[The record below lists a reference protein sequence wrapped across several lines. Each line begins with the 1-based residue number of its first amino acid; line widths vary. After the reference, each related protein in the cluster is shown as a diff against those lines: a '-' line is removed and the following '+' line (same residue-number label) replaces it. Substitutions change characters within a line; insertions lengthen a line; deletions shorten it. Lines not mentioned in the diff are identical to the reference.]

1 MNINIRTQKDF
12 KLKEEKNNLVI
23 TNNLSNGLVKKI
35 NKTLGGK
42 IEELSTKPF
51 TTIHTL
57 DKLAAKKVHIVNFK
71 DLADEEKR
79 LKIFKNIAK
88 LEGNNCILVDTF
100 ENSNYQKNIQDLS
113 EIILTENYVFDKF
126 KSKKEQK
133 NKDFFYY
140 GETKISD
147 ALKKGYV
154 FGDCMNHA
162 RDLVNTPYNYLNA
175 SDLAEYAIKLEKNN
189 YITTRIFNKKEIEA
203 MNMGAYL
210 GVNKGSSDEP
220 KLIQV
225 KYQGLDKFENPTALV
240 GKGVM
245 YDTGGYSLK
254 TPISMPG
261 MKVDMAGS
269 AAVLCAIEAISR
281 LELKANVMAIV
292 AATDNRIGDGAIV
305 PDDILTAAS
314 GKTIEIVSTDAEGRL
329 TLADAVWFAQKEGAK
344 EVIDTATLTGSMVAA
359 LGHEFTGAF
368 TNNRELYNKL
378 YEASIK
384 TREKI
389 WKMPISSG
397 YRKLIESKVADI
409 KNTGGRLAGASTAAA
424 FIEEFIE
431 KDTKWVHLDIAG
443 TASAEKKGATGVMV
457 KTFTELFCLWT
468 LPPLNWVTQ
477 FEERASWVVR
487 TTVRK
492 YIKLTRLSQPLVSY

>member
-1 MNINIRTQKDF
+1 MNIDIKEQKEF
-12 KLKEEKNNLVI
+12 SLKQEINDIII
-23 TNNLSNGLVKKI
+23 TNNLSNKQVKEI
-35 NKTLGGK
+35 NKVLGGK
-42 IEELSTKPF
+42 LEELSTKPF
-51 TTIHTL
+51 TTVHTL
-57 DKLAAKKVHIVNFK
+57 GKLKASKVHIVNFK
-71 DLADEEKR
+71 DLDDEEKR
-79 LKIFKNIAK
+79 LKIFNDIAK
-88 LEGNNCILVDTF
+88 LEGNNCILVDSF
-100 ENSNYQKNIQDLS
+100 KNNNHQKMMQELS

-126 KSKKEQK
+126 KSKKEK
-133 NKDFFYY
+133 KSKEFFYF

-147 ALKKGYV
+147 AVNKGYV

-162 RDLVNTPYNYLNA
+162 RELVNIPYNFMNA
-175 SDLAEYAIKLEKNN
+175 SDLAEYAIKLEKNKN
-189 YITTRIFNKKEIEA
+189 ITTRIFNKKEIEA

-254 TPISMPG
+254 TPVGMPG
-261 MKVDMAGS
+261 MKGDMAGS
-269 AAVLCAIEAISR
+269 AAVLGAIEAISR

-305 PDDILTAAS
+305 PDDILTAAN
-314 GKTIEIVSTDAEGRL
+314 GTTIEIISTDAEGRL

-359 LGHEFTGAF
+359 LGKEFTGAF
-368 TNNRELYNKL
+368 TNNKEFYNKI

-389 WKMPISSG
+389 WEMPISSG

-424 FIEEFIE
+424 FIEAFIE

-443 TASAEKKGATGVMV
+443 TAGVEKTGATGVMV
-457 KTFTELFCLWT
+457 KTFTELFC
-468 LPPLNWVTQ
+468 
-477 FEERASWVVR
+477 
-487 TTVRK
+487 
-492 YIKLTRLSQPLVSY
+492 